1 MNSITFGMEDW
12 TLLSKLNGLQ
22 LVEIQGRRAMPS
34 NCSKCL
40 SKAKALFSLRDLT
53 GIGVKNWGQ
62 AIVIKYLL
70 FARLLR
76 SSSNSSAIFLSD
88 SSLPRL
94 VSNSIIPWL
103 ILCAKFMWF
112 GAGPT

>member
-1 MNSITFGMEDW
+1 
-12 TLLSKLNGLQ
+12 
-22 LVEIQGRRAMPS
+22 
-34 NCSKCL
+34 
-40 SKAKALFSLRDLT
+40 
-53 GIGVKNWGQ
+53 
-62 AIVIKYLL
+62 L